1 MRRAVVICIDCMMG
15 GGWGEVA
22 IGIESSIENMSE
34 MESPTVA
41 VAIERL
47 PDCPKEEIDGLLIS
61 FVELVVEDLVVFIVG
76 YKHVV

>member
-15 GGWGEVA
+15 GRWEEVA

-34 MESPTVA
+34 MESPTAA

-47 PDCPKEEIDGLLIS
+47 PDCPKEERDGLLIS

>member
-1 MRRAVVICIDCMMG
+1 MMG

-47 PDCPKEEIDGLLIS
+47 PDCPKEEREELLIS
-61 FVELVVEDLVVFIVG
+61 FVELVVEDLVVLIVV
-76 YKHVV
+76 YNHIV

>member
-1 MRRAVVICIDCMMG
+1 MMG
-15 GGWGEVA
+15 GGWEEVA

-41 VAIERL
+41 VATERL
-47 PDCPKEEIDGLLIS
+47 PDCPKEERDELLVS

>member
-1 MRRAVVICIDCMMG
+1 MRRAVVICIDCML
-15 GGWGEVA
+15 GGWWEEIA

-41 VAIERL
+41 VAKERL

>member
-1 MRRAVVICIDCMMG
+1 MMG

-47 PDCPKEEIDGLLIS
+47 PDCPKEEREELLIS
-61 FVELVVEDLVVFIVG
+61 FVELVVEDLVVLIVV
-76 YKHVV
+76 YNHVV

>member
-1 MRRAVVICIDCMMG
+1 MMG

-41 VAIERL
+41 VSIERL
-47 PDCPKEEIDGLLIS
+47 PDCPKEERDGLLVS
-61 FVELVVEDLVVFIVG
+61 FVEFVVEDLDVFIVG
-76 YKHVV
+76 YNHVV

>member
-1 MRRAVVICIDCMMG
+1 MMG

-47 PDCPKEEIDGLLIS
+47 PDCPKEEIDGLLVS
-61 FVELVVEDLVVFIVG
+61 FVELVVEDLVVLIVV
-76 YKHVV
+76 YNHIV

>member
-1 MRRAVVICIDCMMG
+1 MMG

-41 VAIERL
+41 VATERL
-47 PDCPKEEIDGLLIS
+47 PDCPKEEREELLIS
-61 FVELVVEDLVVFIVG
+61 FVELVVEDLVVLIVV
-76 YKHVV
+76 YNYVV